1 VADRRIDV
9 YLEAGAKKVF
19 ASAVDW
25 PGWSR
30 GGRSEEEALDALAT
44 HGTRYAKA
52 VRLVRPAFRVPGDP
66 AELRVVERLKGNA
79 STDFGI
85 PSQPVGTDDRRID
98 ETELARLLTILD
110 GAWEAYEKARA
121 AARGVELRT
130 GPRGG
135 GRDLPR
141 MLDHVLGAE
150 EAYVGQL
157 GARPPARTAAEAAAV
172 KTLRATGRDVLTAL
186 VRGDDIENPRN
197 TKSPWLPRYYVR
209 RSAWHLLDHAWEIED
224 RAAPED

>member
-1 VADRRIDV
+1 VADRTIDV
-9 YLEAGAKKVF
+9 YVEAGAKKVF
-19 ASAVDW
+19 ASALEW

-30 GGRSEEEALDALAT
+30 GGRSEEEALGALAAY
-44 HGTRYAKA
+44 GTRYAAA
-52 VRLVRPAFRVPGDP
+52 VRSVKPAFRAPGDP
-66 AELRVVERLKGNA
+66 SELRVAERLTGNA

-85 PSQPVGTDDRRID
+85 PSLPAGTDDRPID
-98 ETELARLLTILD
+98 GAEVTRLLAILD
-110 GAWEAYEKARA
+110 GAWEAYETARA

-157 GARPPARTAAEAAAV
+157 GAKPPRRAAAEAAAIR
-172 KTLRATGRDVLTAL
+172 TLRARGREVLTAL
-186 VRGDDIENPRN
+186 VRGDDIEDPRN

>member
-1 VADRRIDV
+1 VADRGIGV
-9 YLEAGAKKVF
+9 YLETGAKKVF

-30 GGRSEEEALDALAT
+30 GARSEGEALDALAT
-44 HGTRYAKA
+44 YGTRYATA
-52 VRLVRPAFRVPGDP
+52 VRSVRPAFRAPGD
-66 AELRVVERLKGNA
+66 ASELRVVERLKGNA

-85 PSQPVGTDDRRID
+85 PSLPAGRDDRPVD
-98 ETELARLLTILD
+98 EAELARLLAILD
-110 GAWEAYEKARA
+110 GAWEAYEQARR

-157 GARPPARTAAEAAAV
+157 GARPPTRAAAEAAAV
-172 KTLRATGRDVLTAL
+172 KTLRARGRDVLTAL
-186 VRGDDIENPRN
+186 VRGDDIEDPRN
-197 TKSPWLPRYYVR
+197 TKSPWVPRYYVR

-224 RAAPED
+224 RAVPG

>member
-1 VADRRIDV
+1 MADRGIDV

-19 ASAVDW
+19 ANAVDW

-44 HGTRYAKA
+44 YGMRYAATIQSVK
-52 VRLVRPAFRVPGDP
+52 PAFRVPGN
-66 AELRVVERLKGNA
+66 ASELRVVERLKGNA

-85 PSQPVGTDDRRID
+85 PSLRAGTDDRPID
-98 ETELARLLTILD
+98 EAELARLLAILD
-110 GAWEAYEKARA
+110 GAWEGYERARA

-130 GPRGG
+130 GLRGG
-135 GRDLPR
+135 GPDLPR

-157 GARPPARTAAEAAAV
+157 GARPPTRAAADAAAIQ
-172 KTLRATGRDVLTAL
+172 TIRARGRDVLTAL
-186 VRGDDIENPRN
+186 VRGDVIENPRN

-209 RSAWHLLDHAWEIED
+209 RSTWHLLDHAWEIED
-224 RAAPED
+224 RA

>member
-9 YLEAGAKKVF
+9 YLEAGSKKVF
-19 ASAVDW
+19 ASALDW

-30 GGRSEEEALDALAT
+30 GGRSEESALDALAAY
-44 HGTRYAKA
+44 GARYAA
-52 VRLVRPAFRVPGDP
+52 TVRSVRPAVRVPRD
-66 AELRVVERLKGNA
+66 ASDLRVVERLKGNA
-79 STDFGI
+79 NTDFGI
-85 PSQPVGTDDRRID
+85 PYLPARSDDRPID
-98 ETELARLLTILD
+98 EAELARLLAILD

-150 EAYVGQL
+150 EAYIGQL
-157 GARPPARTAAEAAAV
+157 GARPPTRAAAEAAAV
-172 KTLRATGRDVLTAL
+172 KTLRARGRDVLTAL

-224 RAAPED
+224 RAAPE

>member
-1 VADRRIDV
+1 VPDHRIDV
-9 YLEAGAKKVF
+9 YLETGAKKVF

-30 GGRSEEEALDALAT
+30 GGRSEEEALGALAT
-44 HGTRYAKA
+44 YGMRYAAA
-52 VRLVRPAFRVPGDP
+52 VRSVRPAFRVPGDP
-66 AELRVVERLKGNA
+66 SELRVVGRLKGNA

-85 PSQPVGTDDRRID
+85 PSLPAATDDRPVD
-98 ETELARLLTILD
+98 EAELARLLAILD
-110 GAWEAYEKARA
+110 GAWEVYEKARA

-157 GARPPARTAAEAAAV
+157 AAKPPKRAAGEVAAIR
-172 KTLRATGRDVLTAL
+172 TLRARGRDVLAAV
-186 VRGDDIENPRN
+186 VRGDVIENPRN

-224 RAAPED
+224 RAAPD

>member
-1 VADRRIDV
+1 VVANRGIDV
-9 YLEAGAKKVF
+9 FLEAGAKKVF

-30 GGRSEEEALDALAT
+30 GGRSEGEALDALAAY
-44 HGTRYAKA
+44 GMRYATA
-52 VRLVRPAFRVPGDP
+52 VRSVRPAFRLRGDP
-66 AELRVVERLKGNA
+66 SELRVVERLTGNA

-85 PSQPVGTDDRRID
+85 PSLPAGTDDRPID
-98 ETELARLLTILD
+98 EAELARVLAILD
-110 GAWEAYEKARA
+110 GAWDAYEQARR

-157 GARPPARTAAEAAAV
+157 GARPPTRAAAAAAAV
-172 KTLRATGRDVLTAL
+172 KTLRARGRDVLTAL
-186 VRGDDIENPRN
+186 VRGDDIEDPRN

-224 RAAPED
+224 RAEPG

>member
-19 ASAVDW
+19 ASALDW

-30 GGRSEEEALDALAT
+30 GGRSEEDALDALAAY
-44 HGTRYAKA
+44 GTRYAA
-52 VRLVRPAFRVPGDP
+52 TVRSVKPAFRVPGD
-66 AELRVVERLKGNA
+66 ASELQVIERLKGNTG
-79 STDFGI
+79 TDFGV
-85 PSQPVGTDDRRID
+85 PSLPAATDDRAID
-98 ETELARLLTILD
+98 HAELARLLAILD

-121 AARGVELRT
+121 AASGVELRT
-130 GPRGG
+130 GQRGG

-157 GARPPARTAAEAAAV
+157 GARPPTRAAAEVTAI
-172 KTLRATGRDVLTAL
+172 KTLRARGRDVLTAL

-224 RAAPED
+224 RAAPE

>member
-1 VADRRIDV
+1 VTDRTIDV

-30 GGRSEEEALDALAT
+30 GGRSEQEALDALAT
-44 HGTRYAKA
+44 YGTRYAA
-52 VRLVRPAFRVPGDP
+52 TVRSVRPAFRVPGD
-66 AELRVVERLKGNA
+66 ASELRVVERLKGNA
-79 STDFGI
+79 GTDFGI
-85 PSQPVGTDDRRID
+85 PSLPAGTDGRAVD
-98 ETELARLLTILD
+98 EAELARLLAILD
-110 GAWEAYEKARA
+110 GAWAAYDKARA

-135 GRDLPR
+135 GRDLEK

-150 EAYVGQL
+150 EAYIGQL
-157 GARPPARTAAEAAAV
+157 GARPPRRAAGDAAAV
-172 KTLRATGRDVLTAL
+172 QTLRARGRDVLTAL

-224 RAAPED
+224 RAAPD

>member
-1 VADRRIDV
+1 VADRGIDV
-9 YLEAGAKKVF
+9 VLEAGAKKVF
-19 ASAVDW
+19 ASALDW

-30 GGRSEEEALDALAT
+30 GGRSEAEVLDALAAY
-44 HGTRYAKA
+44 GTRYAKA
-52 VRLVRPAFRVPGDP
+52 VRSVRPAFRLPGDP
-66 AELRVVERLKGNA
+66 RELRVVERLKGNA

-85 PSQPVGTDDRRID
+85 PSMPAGTDDRLID
-98 ETELARLLTILD
+98 EAELARLLAILD
-110 GAWEAYEKARA
+110 GAWEAFVRARA
-121 AARGVELRT
+121 AARGVELRK

-135 GRDLPR
+135 GRDLEK

-157 GARPPARTAAEAAAV
+157 GARPPRRAAGDAAAV
-172 KTLRATGRDVLTAL
+172 KTLRTRGRDVLTAL
-186 VRGDDIENPRN
+186 VRRDDIENPRN
-197 TKSPWLPRYYVR
+197 TKTPWVPRYYVR